1 MKKYTVYI
9 LYSKSAQKFY
19 VGHTNDIN
27 ERLIRH
33 NTGQNI
39 STKNGAPWI
48 LVYHEKYSD
57 RSMASKRELKIKKR
71 GAKRFLE
78 DIGFDFQ
85 FIFV

>member
-33 NTGQNI
+33 
-39 STKNGAPWI
+39 
-48 LVYHEKYSD
+48 
-57 RSMASKRELKIKKR
+57 
-71 GAKRFLE
+71 
-78 DIGFDFQ
+78 
-85 FIFV
+85 